1 DKEKSNDGDDEKQEK
16 LKDEEPID
24 TSKEKEKNQ
33 KSTSTKQSIKKIC
46 STTEYPED
54 CVNSISPLVTGPT
67 DRVSL
72 LKIEL
77 KAIKKGFVT
86 AIARAKKIR
95 KDTKRKMDKS
105 TIDTCVEN
113 FSSGLIDLE
122 NAIDAINDHDRE
134 SLQIM
139 LSSIITY
146 ISTCEDAIGED
157 PDTSLPEITQMENKL
172 KNLVT
177 NCMDMADE
185 FH

>member
-1 DKEKSNDGDDEKQEK
+1 
-16 LKDEEPID
+16 
-24 TSKEKEKNQ
+24 
-33 KSTSTKQSIKKIC
+33 
-46 STTEYPED
+46 
-54 CVNSISPLVTGPT
+54 
-67 DRVSL
+67 
-72 LKIEL
+72 
-77 KAIKKGFVT
+77 
-86 AIARAKKIR
+86 
-95 KDTKRKMDKS
+95 MDKS